1 MSDDNLRDGPTP
13 ESERHGGFVE
23 VTVVADDRSQA
34 TVKRRKS
41 SSGLIR
47 LYENGHITAEQFA
60 AALKIASIIESIE
73 KVTSIRS
80 ASLEARVD
88 YSASA
93 KDVLIEN
100 ISSVRDEMAYSI
112 WRAKLPMPKRM
123 VIDMLVFDRPLAATA
138 RVYKVSWVK
147 ARCVLR
153 DALDC
158 WISVRDDFERLVDV
172 DDLKAAHYRL
182 LTFVNG
188 NGR

>member
-13 ESERHGGFVE
+13 ESERHGGFIE

-47 LYENGHITAEQFA
+47 LYENGNITPEQLA
-60 AALKIASIIESIE
+60 AALKIASVIENIE
-73 KVTSIRS
+73 RDTSIRS

-88 YSASA
+88 YSGSA

-100 ISSVRDEMAYSI
+100 ISAVRDEMAYSV
-112 WRAKLPMPKRM
+112 WRAKLPTPKRM
-123 VIDMLVFDRPLAATA
+123 VIDMLIMDRSLAATA
-138 RVYKVSWVK
+138 RVYRVSWVR
-147 ARCVLR
+147 ARTILC
-153 DALDC
+153 DALDN
-158 WISVRDDFERLVDV
+158 WVSIRDDFERLVDV